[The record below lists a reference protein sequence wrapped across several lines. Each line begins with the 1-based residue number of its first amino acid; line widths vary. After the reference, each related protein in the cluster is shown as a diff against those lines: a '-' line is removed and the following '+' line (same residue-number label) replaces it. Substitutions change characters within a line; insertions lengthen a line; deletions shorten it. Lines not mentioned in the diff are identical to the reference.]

1 MKKLLL
7 LHLITFSFAVL
18 AQQPAVNAEMS
29 PAGVCSPNI
38 ISNQGPV
45 TITCNTAID
54 QATAAKVVSLLNR
67 ILRDEGASSDE
78 VNKKLD
84 SIMEFLQSTVNPN
97 RPVTTYDCGGNSS
110 TESRG
115 AGVGLSVNTSF
126 GGPTAEAFQRMD
138 SLNSSRQYSELL
150 AACTEQKKSAPEW
163 LTPRLFCGLAHFAMG
178 HMAEA
183 KKELNIYD
191 RRTGPAYESDKRCKS
206 MSDFLHA
213 RL

>member
-78 VNKKLD
+78 VKQKAGFNHGVFAIDREPEQASHHLRLRWQFFDRKPWRGCGII
-84 SIMEFLQSTVNPN
+84 SEHVFR
-97 RPVTTYDCGGNSS
+97 RPYRRSLS
-110 TESRG
+110 
-115 AGVGLSVNTSF
+115 AHGLSEQLPAILGVACCLHRAKEVSPGMAHPAPVLRSCAF
-126 GGPTAEAFQRMD
+126 RYGPH
-138 SLNSSRQYSELL
+138 
-150 AACTEQKKSAPEW
+150 
-163 LTPRLFCGLAHFAMG
+163 G
-178 HMAEA
+178 
-183 KKELNIYD
+183 
-191 RRTGPAYESDKRCKS
+191 
-206 MSDFLHA
+206 
-213 RL
+213 